1 MSEKEK
7 GTVKWFNSAKGFG
20 FIEREVGEDIF
31 VHYSAII
38 SDGFKSLKEGE
49 IIKFEIENTEKGF
62 QAINVEIIDEDNME

>member
-1 MSEKEK
+1 MSEKER

-38 SDGFKSLKEGE
+38 SEGFKSLKEGE
-49 IIKFEIENTEKGF
+49 AIKFEIENTEKGF
-62 QAINVEIIDEDNME
+62 QAINVEAIDEDSME

>member
-1 MSEKEK
+1 MSEKER

-38 SDGFKSLKEGE
+38 SEGFKTLDEGQE
-49 IIKFEIENTEKGF
+49 VEFSIENTDKGL
-62 QAINVEIIDEDNME
+62 QANEVLVLE